1 MTDFEIIWKKSV
13 NDMVNAIQSD
23 NNIRKFL
30 LTFEPDESTGYA
42 WTQDARYKVISNIL
56 DDKTGCVHSGASFAC
71 CMREALDI
79 CKGVVIAEEVSDDT
93 ESNDIITLDTINQ

>member
-1 MTDFEIIWKKSV
+1 MTDFEIMWKKSV

-23 NNIRKFL
+23 NNIKEFL

-42 WTQDARYKVISNIL
+42 WTQNARYKAISDIL
-56 DDKTGCVHSGASFAC
+56 DDKTGRIHSGASFAC

-79 CKGVVIAEEVSDDT
+79 CKGVVIAESLPDDT
-93 ESNDIITLDTINQ
+93 ESNDIITLHTINQ